1 MKKNILYIIFFMV
14 LVACKREAVFELE
27 GYSGQIL
34 RDRTVG
40 LRYPTAPGRQYFL
53 STQADS
59 GDYFFLTGEIT
70 PGKVTFLEFGYQHL
84 PLYVEKQHYR
94 VVKENDN
101 YYELTMNLP
110 GVKKEDVTAELKDG
124 YLTIHATSN
133 QNKDEKDEDG
143 KYIRRERYSGS
154 CNRSF
159 YVGDAITEEDIKANF
174 ENGTLKMTIPKK
186 EAKAVPEKKFI
197 SIEG

>member
-1 MKKNILYIIFFMV
+1 MMLPSIFGENLLDNWFDD
-14 LVACKREAVFELE
+14 
-27 GYSGQIL
+27 GWNSWDYSNTSLMNTDI
-34 RDRTVG
+34 
-40 LRYPTAPGRQYFL
+40 
-53 STQADS
+53 
-59 GDYFFLTGEIT
+59 
-70 PGKVTFLEFGYQHL
+70 
-84 PLYVEKQHYR
+84 
-94 VVKENDN
+94 KENDN
-101 YYELTMNLP
+101 DYELTMNLP

-133 QNKDEKDEDG
+133 QNKDEDG

>member
-1 MKKNILYIIFFMV
+1 MMLPSIFGENLLDNWFDDGWNS
-14 LVACKREAVFELE
+14 LD
-27 GYSGQIL
+27 YSNTSLMNTDI
-34 RDRTVG
+34 
-40 LRYPTAPGRQYFL
+40 
-53 STQADS
+53 
-59 GDYFFLTGEIT
+59 
-70 PGKVTFLEFGYQHL
+70 
-84 PLYVEKQHYR
+84 
-94 VVKENDN
+94 KENDN
-101 YYELTMNLP
+101 DYELTMNLP

>member
-1 MKKNILYIIFFMV
+1 MMLPSIFGENLLDNWFDD
-14 LVACKREAVFELE
+14 
-27 GYSGQIL
+27 GWNSWDYSNTSLMI
-34 RDRTVG
+34 
-40 LRYPTAPGRQYFL
+40 
-53 STQADS
+53 
-59 GDYFFLTGEIT
+59 
-70 PGKVTFLEFGYQHL
+70 
-84 PLYVEKQHYR
+84 
-94 VVKENDN
+94 
-101 YYELTMNLP
+101 
-110 GVKKEDVTAELKDG
+110 TAELKDG

-154 CNRSF
+154 CNRNF
-159 YVGDAITEEDIKANF
+159 YVGDAVTEEDIKANF

>member
-1 MKKNILYIIFFMV
+1 MMLPSIFGENLLDNWFNDDWNSWD
-14 LVACKREAVFELE
+14 
-27 GYSGQIL
+27 YSNTSLMNTDI
-34 RDRTVG
+34 
-40 LRYPTAPGRQYFL
+40 
-53 STQADS
+53 
-59 GDYFFLTGEIT
+59 
-70 PGKVTFLEFGYQHL
+70 
-84 PLYVEKQHYR
+84 
-94 VVKENDN
+94 KENDN
-101 YYELTMNLP
+101 DYELTMNLP

-124 YLTIHATSN
+124 YLTIRATSN

-159 YVGDAITEEDIKANF
+159 YVGDAVTEEDIKANF

>member
-1 MKKNILYIIFFMV
+1 MMLPSIFGENLLDDWFDDNWNSWD
-14 LVACKREAVFELE
+14 
-27 GYSGQIL
+27 YSNTSLMNTDI
-34 RDRTVG
+34 
-40 LRYPTAPGRQYFL
+40 
-53 STQADS
+53 
-59 GDYFFLTGEIT
+59 
-70 PGKVTFLEFGYQHL
+70 
-84 PLYVEKQHYR
+84 
-94 VVKENDN
+94 KENDN
-101 YYELTMNLP
+101 NYELTMNLP

-174 ENGTLKMTIPKK
+174 ENGTLKMLIPKK

-197 SIEG
+197 SIEGQF

>member
-1 MKKNILYIIFFMV
+1 MMLPSIFGENLLDNWFDD
-14 LVACKREAVFELE
+14 
-27 GYSGQIL
+27 GWNSWDYSNTSLMNTDI
-34 RDRTVG
+34 
-40 LRYPTAPGRQYFL
+40 
-53 STQADS
+53 
-59 GDYFFLTGEIT
+59 
-70 PGKVTFLEFGYQHL
+70 
-84 PLYVEKQHYR
+84 
-94 VVKENDN
+94 KENDN
-101 YYELTMNLP
+101 DYELTMNLP

-186 EAKAVPEKKFI
+186 EAKAVPEKKFN

>member
-1 MKKNILYIIFFMV
+1 MMLPSIFGENLLDNWFDDDW
-14 LVACKREAVFELE
+14 
-27 GYSGQIL
+27 YSW
-34 RDRTVG
+34 
-40 LRYPTAPGRQYFL
+40 
-53 STQADS
+53 
-59 GDYFFLTGEIT
+59 DYSNTSLMNTDI
-70 PGKVTFLEFGYQHL
+70 
-84 PLYVEKQHYR
+84 
-94 VVKENDN
+94 KENDN
-101 YYELTMNLP
+101 DYELTMNLP

-159 YVGDAITEEDIKANF
+159 YVGDAVTEEDIKANF

>member
-1 MKKNILYIIFFMV
+1 MLMPSIFNNTYFDDF
-14 LVACKREAVFELE
+14 FEDPFKGFDYNTSGLMTTDVKDTKD
-27 GYSGQIL
+27 GY
-34 RDRTVG
+34 
-40 LRYPTAPGRQYFL
+40 
-53 STQADS
+53 
-59 GDYFFLTGEIT
+59 EM
-70 PGKVTFLEFGYQHL
+70 
-84 PLYVEKQHYR
+84 
-94 VVKENDN
+94 
-101 YYELTMNLP
+101 TMNLP
-110 GVKKEDVTAELKDG
+110 GVKKEDIQAELKDG

>member
-1 MKKNILYIIFFMV
+1 MMLPGIFGENLLDDWFDDNWNSWD
-14 LVACKREAVFELE
+14 
-27 GYSGQIL
+27 YSNTSLMNTDI
-34 RDRTVG
+34 
-40 LRYPTAPGRQYFL
+40 
-53 STQADS
+53 
-59 GDYFFLTGEIT
+59 
-70 PGKVTFLEFGYQHL
+70 
-84 PLYVEKQHYR
+84 
-94 VVKENDN
+94 KENDN
-101 YYELTMNLP
+101 NYELTMNLP

-159 YVGDAITEEDIKANF
+159 YVGEAITEEDIKANF
-174 ENGTLKMTIPKK
+174 ENGTLKMLIPKK

>member
-1 MKKNILYIIFFMV
+1 MMLPSIFGENLLDNWFDDDWNSWD
-14 LVACKREAVFELE
+14 
-27 GYSGQIL
+27 YSNTSLMNTDI
-34 RDRTVG
+34 
-40 LRYPTAPGRQYFL
+40 
-53 STQADS
+53 
-59 GDYFFLTGEIT
+59 
-70 PGKVTFLEFGYQHL
+70 
-84 PLYVEKQHYR
+84 
-94 VVKENDN
+94 KENDN
-101 YYELTMNLP
+101 DYELTMNLP

-124 YLTIHATSN
+124 YLTIRATSN

-159 YVGDAITEEDIKANF
+159 YVGDAVTEEDIKANF

-186 EAKAVPEKKFI
+186 EAKVVPEKKFI

>member
-1 MKKNILYIIFFMV
+1 MMLPSIFGENLLDNWFDDDWNSWD
-14 LVACKREAVFELE
+14 
-27 GYSGQIL
+27 YSNTSLMNTDI
-34 RDRTVG
+34 
-40 LRYPTAPGRQYFL
+40 
-53 STQADS
+53 
-59 GDYFFLTGEIT
+59 
-70 PGKVTFLEFGYQHL
+70 
-84 PLYVEKQHYR
+84 
-94 VVKENDN
+94 KENEND
-101 YYELTMNLP
+101 YELTMNLP

-159 YVGDAITEEDIKANF
+159 YVGDAVTEEDIKANF